1 MIVRS
6 SNLFLVALL
15 SFFAYSCS
23 SDLDFNQANDLKI
36 KPVIITNLGSFEI
49 DSKDFA
55 GSGIQQTSFSE
66 ETTIELFN
74 DSFFRRRLKKVELYF
89 ELSNTINRAYVVG
102 LSFLNK
108 NDVIV
113 YSQSLSIPAYTFG
126 ENKIPI
132 TDIIVGSSLEQL
144 KETTKIIFDLNQS
157 PQSTSIS
164 VNQGTLK
171 MKSGLT
177 AYLVVE

>member
-23 SDLDFNQANDLKI
+23 SDLDLNQANDLKI
-36 KPVIITNLGSFEI
+36 EPVIITNLGSFEI

-102 LSFLNK
+102 LYFLNK
-108 NDVIV
+108 NDDIV
-113 YSQSLSIPAYTFG
+113 YSQNLSIPAYTVG
-126 ENKIPI
+126 ENIFSKK
-132 TDIIVGSSLEQL
+132 DILAGSSLDQF

-157 PQSTSIS
+157 PQSTSIP
-164 VNQGTLK
+164 VNQGKFK